1 MAIRF
6 SVLLL
11 GIVCL
16 FGVQRAGAERAA
28 PNDAQL
34 HSAAGTLEKT
44 TKAGWVQFDQRE
56 FMFFAAGKVW
66 EEAQS
71 TCMDYDAHL
80 ASVHSDREDAF
91 IKRLIWNHVGSD
103 RPSWL
108 GGYNSHVVPSRWFWT
123 DESAFDFN
131 SWTPGQPDGSGHC
144 LQTNFKG
151 GWDDLVCERN
161 LPFVCARGISRGA
174 ERAAP
179 NDAQPHS
186 AAGPLEK
193 NTKAG
198 WIQFDQR
205 EFMFFAAGKVW
216 EEAQSTCMDYDANLA
231 SVHSDREDAFIKRL
245 IWNHVGSD
253 RPSWLGGY
261 NSPVVPSRW
270 YWTDGSVF
278 DFNSWTQG
286 QPDGSGHC
294 LQTNFKGGW
303 DDLVCERNLPF
314 VCARGISRGAERAA
328 PNDAQLHSAAGAD
341 AAVGGDL
348 KLSAAAGTLEKNTKA
363 GWIQFDQREFM
374 FFAAGKVWE
383 EAQSTCM
390 DYDAHL
396 ASVHSDREDAFIK
409 RLIWNHVGSDRP
421 SWLGGYNSH
430 VVPSRWY
437 WTDASVFDFNSWT
450 QGQPDGSGHCLQTN
464 FKGGWDDLD
473 CNQNLPFV
481 CARGKRRGV

>member
-44 TKAGWVQFDQRE
+44 TKAGWV
-56 FMFFAAGKVW
+56 
-66 EEAQS
+66 
-71 TCMDYDAHL
+71 
-80 ASVHSDREDAF
+80 
-91 IKRLIWNHVGSD
+91 
-103 RPSWL
+103 
-108 GGYNSHVVPSRWFWT
+108 
-123 DESAFDFN
+123 
-131 SWTPGQPDGSGHC
+131 
-144 LQTNFKG
+144 
-151 GWDDLVCERN
+151 
-161 LPFVCARGISRGA
+161 
-174 ERAAP
+174 
-179 NDAQPHS
+179 
-186 AAGPLEK
+186 
-193 NTKAG
+193 
-198 WIQFDQR
+198 QFDQR

-303 DDLVCERNLPF
+303 DDL
-314 VCARGISRGAERAA
+314 
-328 PNDAQLHSAAGAD
+328 
-341 AAVGGDL
+341 
-348 KLSAAAGTLEKNTKA
+348 
-363 GWIQFDQREFM
+363 
-374 FFAAGKVWE
+374 
-383 EAQSTCM
+383 
-390 DYDAHL
+390 
-396 ASVHSDREDAFIK
+396 
-409 RLIWNHVGSDRP
+409 
-421 SWLGGYNSH
+421 
-430 VVPSRWY
+430 
-437 WTDASVFDFNSWT
+437 
-450 QGQPDGSGHCLQTN
+450 
-464 FKGGWDDLD
+464 D